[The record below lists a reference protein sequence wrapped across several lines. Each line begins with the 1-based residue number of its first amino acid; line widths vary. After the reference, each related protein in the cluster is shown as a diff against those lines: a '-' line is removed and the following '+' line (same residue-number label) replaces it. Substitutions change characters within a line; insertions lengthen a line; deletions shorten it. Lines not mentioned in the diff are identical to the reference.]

1 MSETV
6 TNNTAQ
12 WEPVLPRAVREQVER
27 ANQLAREAGIAN
39 VPDAVVTPENPVTAG
54 VTLGE
59 PEIPPE
65 FRQEGTSTEEGS
77 AVVPPQPSEAGEG
90 PTGATSSPPP
100 PTEPPSAN
108 WEARYN
114 TLQGKYN
121 SEVPELRGQLQALR
135 EALNAIQYRQN
146 PVGDLPA
153 PTPPPSHAQ
162 VYEIPPTDVEN
173 YGSDLIQAT
182 QRWAEAKYAPVLSEY
197 ERRLAAVEGN
207 TRQLGQLSMTQRV
220 EAALDGAIPNW
231 RNLNAHD
238 PAWDDWL
245 NQTDVFS
252 GRPRKQLITE
262 AYQAGDAPR
271 TIAFFQSYLREQTAV
286 TPSPSPGTRQL
297 QTGSGAMSVGPA
309 TPTPLEMLA
318 VPGRGPVSNP
328 NAYPASSAPNGN
340 GSRRTWSGAEIS
352 AFYDQVRRG
361 LWRGREN
368 EVLAIEQDMARS
380 ALDGRYN
387 A

>member
-6 TNNTAQ
+6 NNSDLWVA
-12 WEPVLPRAVREQVER
+12 PLPRAVREQVER
-27 ANQLAREAGIAN
+27 ANVLAREAGIAN
-39 VPDAVVTPENPVTAG
+39 VPPPPQGAEPPVTSG
-54 VTLGE
+54 VTLGDT
-59 PEIPPE
+59 EIPPE
-65 FRQEGTSTEEGS
+65 FQADAPTEAGLTE
-77 AVVPPQPSEAGEG
+77 VPPQSTEVGEG
-90 PTGATSSPPP
+90 QGGLVQA
-100 PTEPPSAN
+100 PPSPGDAPPAN

-121 SEVPELRGQLQALR
+121 SEVPELRAQLAALR
-135 EALNAIQYRQN
+135 ETIQAMQYRERS
-146 PVGDLPA
+146 PGDLPA
-153 PTPPPSHAQ
+153 APPPVPRAQ
-162 VYEIPPTDVEN
+162 ALEIPPTDVEN
-173 YGSDLIQAT
+173 YGSDLIQAS

-220 EAALDGAIPNW
+220 EAALDGAVARW
-231 RNLNAHD
+231 RDINAND
-238 PAWDDWL
+238 PVWDDWL

-286 TPSPSPGTRQL
+286 TPPPQPGTRQY
-297 QTGSGAMSVGPA
+297 QTGSGAMSAGPA

-328 NAYPASSAPNGN
+328 AYPASGAQNGVN
-340 GSRRTWSGAEIS
+340 GTRRSWTGAEIT
-352 AFYDQVRRG
+352 AFYNQVQRG
-361 LWRGREN
+361 LWRGREA
-368 EVLAIEQDMARS
+368 EVAAIEADISRS
-380 ALDGRYN
+380 GLDGRYN